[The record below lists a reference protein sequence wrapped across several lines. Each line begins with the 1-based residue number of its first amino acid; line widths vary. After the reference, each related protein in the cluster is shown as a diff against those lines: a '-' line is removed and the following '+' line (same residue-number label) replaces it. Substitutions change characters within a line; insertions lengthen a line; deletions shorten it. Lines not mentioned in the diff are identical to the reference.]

1 MALELAFKAWAVWLA
16 ILLLAIAN
24 GVLRE
29 AMLVPALGKPV
40 GQVLSGVL
48 VPVLVVWGRTPLCHG
63 SDGCRQRIA
72 GPLALTDC
80 A

>member
-48 VPVLVVWGRTPLCHG
+48 VPVLVVWGAYPALPWI
-63 SDGCRQRIA
+63 RQVPTAYCWAI
-72 GPLALTDC
+72 GPA
-80 A
+80 

>member
-29 AMLVPALGKPV
+29 AMLVLALGKPV
-40 GQVLSGVL
+40 GQVLSGVPL
-48 VPVLVVWGRTPLCHG
+48 PVLVVW
-63 SDGCRQRIA
+63 A
-72 GPLALTDC
+72 AYLALPWIGRVPTAYC
-80 A
+80 WAIGPA